1 MLLFFDFH
9 SSTGVLSVLIYR
21 RKAEKMNRKVLECWL
36 FVTIQEQF
44 ALFRLFQGKNFISKS
59 REKVLQKNDAIRKGL
74 LRAIH
79 ETENS
84 TVISFFFPLGNPFII
99 LRDDPAK

>member
-1 MLLFFDFH
+1 MLLFFDFR
-9 SSTGVLSVLIYR
+9 SSTSVLSVLLNR

-36 FVTIQEQF
+36 LVTIQEQF
-44 ALFRLFQGKNFISKS
+44 ALFKLFQRKS

>member
-1 MLLFFDFH
+1 MLLFFDFR
-9 SSTGVLSVLIYR
+9 SSTSVLSVLLNR

-44 ALFRLFQGKNFISKS
+44 ALFELFQRKS

>member
-1 MLLFFDFH
+1 MLAFTLRNNPREIRF
-9 SSTGVLSVLIYR
+9 IYIIS
-21 RKAEKMNRKVLECWL
+21 KKV
-36 FVTIQEQF
+36 
-44 ALFRLFQGKNFISKS
+44 QGKGSSKI
-59 REKVLQKNDAIRKGL
+59 DAIRKRL

-84 TVISFFFPLGNPFII
+84 TVISFFFPFGNPFII

>member
-1 MLLFFDFH
+1 
-9 SSTGVLSVLIYR
+9 
-21 RKAEKMNRKVLECWL
+21 MNRKVLECWLLL

-44 ALFRLFQGKNFISKS
+44 ALFRLFQRKS
-59 REKVLQKNDAIRKGL
+59 REKVLQKNYAIRKGL

>member
-1 MLLFFDFH
+1 
-9 SSTGVLSVLIYR
+9 
-21 RKAEKMNRKVLECWL
+21 MNRKVLECWL
-36 FVTIQEQF
+36 FVTIQEEF
-44 ALFRLFQGKNFISKS
+44 ALFRLFQRKS
-59 REKVLQKNDAIRKGL
+59 REKVLQKNDTIRKGL

-84 TVISFFFPLGNPFII
+84 TVISFFFPLGNPSII

>member
-1 MLLFFDFH
+1 
-9 SSTGVLSVLIYR
+9 
-21 RKAEKMNRKVLECWL
+21 MNRKVLECWLLL

-44 ALFRLFQGKNFISKS
+44 ALFRLFQRKS

-74 LRAIH
+74 LRAIY

-99 LRDDPAK
+99 LRDDSAK

>member
-1 MLLFFDFH
+1 MN
-9 SSTGVLSVLIYR
+9 R
-21 RKAEKMNRKVLECWL
+21 QKAEKMNRKVLECWL
-36 FVTIQEQF
+36 FVTIQEKF
-44 ALFRLFQGKNFISKS
+44 ALFRLFQRKS

>member
-1 MLLFFDFH
+1 
-9 SSTGVLSVLIYR
+9 
-21 RKAEKMNRKVLECWL
+21 MNRKVLECWLLL

-44 ALFRLFQGKNFISKS
+44 ALFRLFQRKS

-99 LRDDPAK
+99 LRDHPAK

>member
-1 MLLFFDFH
+1 
-9 SSTGVLSVLIYR
+9 
-21 RKAEKMNRKVLECWL
+21 MNRKVLECWL
-36 FVTIQEQF
+36 LLFVTVQEQF
-44 ALFRLFQGKNFISKS
+44 ALFRLFQRKS

>member
-1 MLLFFDFH
+1 MLLFFDFR
-9 SSTGVLSVLIYR
+9 SSTSVLSVLLNR

-36 FVTIQEQF
+36 FVAIQEQF
-44 ALFRLFQGKNFISKS
+44 ALFKLFQRKS
-59 REKVLQKNDAIRKGL
+59 RVKVLQKNDAIRKGL

>member
-1 MLLFFDFH
+1 
-9 SSTGVLSVLIYR
+9 
-21 RKAEKMNRKVLECWL
+21 MNKKVLECWLLL

-44 ALFRLFQGKNFISKS
+44 ALFRLFQRKS
-59 REKVLQKNDAIRKGL
+59 REKVLQRNDAIRKGL

>member
-1 MLLFFDFH
+1 
-9 SSTGVLSVLIYR
+9 
-21 RKAEKMNRKVLECWL
+21 MNRKVLECWLLL

-44 ALFRLFQGKNFISKS
+44 ALFRLFQRKS
-59 REKVLQKNDAIRKGL
+59 REKILQKNDAIRKGL

-99 LRDDPAK
+99 YPEG

>member
-1 MLLFFDFH
+1 
-9 SSTGVLSVLIYR
+9 
-21 RKAEKMNRKVLECWL
+21 MNRKVLECWLLL

-44 ALFRLFQGKNFISKS
+44 ALFRLFQRKS
-59 REKVLQKNDAIRKGL
+59 REKVLQRNDAIRKGL

-99 LRDDPAK
+99 LRDDPAKKNNEGILGQ

>member
-1 MLLFFDFH
+1 
-9 SSTGVLSVLIYR
+9 
-21 RKAEKMNRKVLECWL
+21 MNRKVLECWL
-36 FVTIQEQF
+36 LLFVTIQEKF
-44 ALFRLFQGKNFISKS
+44 ALFRLFQRKS

>member
-1 MLLFFDFH
+1 
-9 SSTGVLSVLIYR
+9 
-21 RKAEKMNRKVLECWL
+21 MNRKVLECWLLL

-44 ALFRLFQGKNFISKS
+44 ALFRLFQRKS

-84 TVISFFFPLGNPFII
+84 MVISFFFPLGNPFII

>member
-1 MLLFFDFH
+1 
-9 SSTGVLSVLIYR
+9 
-21 RKAEKMNRKVLECWL
+21 MNKKVLECWLLL

-44 ALFRLFQGKNFISKS
+44 ALFRLFQRKS
-59 REKVLQKNDAIRKGL
+59 REKVLQRNDAIRKGL

-99 LRDDPAK
+99 LRDDPVK

>member
-1 MLLFFDFH
+1 
-9 SSTGVLSVLIYR
+9 
-21 RKAEKMNRKVLECWL
+21 MNRKVLECWL

-44 ALFRLFQGKNFISKS
+44 ALFKLFKRKS

>member
-1 MLLFFDFH
+1 
-9 SSTGVLSVLIYR
+9 
-21 RKAEKMNRKVLECWL
+21 MNRKVLECWLLL

-44 ALFRLFQGKNFISKS
+44 ALFRLFQRKS

>member
-1 MLLFFDFH
+1 
-9 SSTGVLSVLIYR
+9 
-21 RKAEKMNRKVLECWL
+21 MNRKVLECWLLL

-44 ALFRLFQGKNFISKS
+44 ALFRLFQRKS
-59 REKVLQKNDAIRKGL
+59 REKILQKNDAIRKGL

>member
-1 MLLFFDFH
+1 
-9 SSTGVLSVLIYR
+9 
-21 RKAEKMNRKVLECWL
+21 MNRKVLECWL

-44 ALFRLFQGKNFISKS
+44 ALFKLFQRKS
-59 REKVLQKNDAIRKGL
+59 REKVLPKNDAIRKGL

>member
-1 MLLFFDFH
+1 
-9 SSTGVLSVLIYR
+9 
-21 RKAEKMNRKVLECWL
+21 MNRKVLECWLLL

-44 ALFRLFQGKNFISKS
+44 ALFRLFQRKS
-59 REKVLQKNDAIRKGL
+59 REKVLQRNDAIRKGL

>member
-1 MLLFFDFH
+1 MLLFFDFR
-9 SSTGVLSVLIYR
+9 SSTSVLSVLLNR
-21 RKAEKMNRKVLECWL
+21 RKAEKMNRIVLECWL

-44 ALFRLFQGKNFISKS
+44 ALFKLFQRKS
-59 REKVLQKNDAIRKGL
+59 REKVLQKDDAIRKGL

-99 LRDDPAK
+99 LRDHPAK

>member
-1 MLLFFDFH
+1 
-9 SSTGVLSVLIYR
+9 
-21 RKAEKMNRKVLECWL
+21 MNRKVLECWLLL

-44 ALFRLFQGKNFISKS
+44 ALFRLFQRKS

-99 LRDDPAK
+99 LRDDPVK

>member
-1 MLLFFDFH
+1 MLLFFDFR
-9 SSTGVLSVLIYR
+9 SSTSVLSVLLNR

-44 ALFRLFQGKNFISKS
+44 ALFKLFQRKS

>member
-1 MLLFFDFH
+1 
-9 SSTGVLSVLIYR
+9 
-21 RKAEKMNRKVLECWL
+21 MNRKVLECWLLL

-44 ALFRLFQGKNFISKS
+44 ALFRLFQRKS
-59 REKVLQKNDAIRKGL
+59 REKVLQRNDAIRKGL
-74 LRAIH
+74 LRAMH

>member
-1 MLLFFDFH
+1 
-9 SSTGVLSVLIYR
+9 
-21 RKAEKMNRKVLECWL
+21 MNRKVLECWL
-36 FVTIQEQF
+36 LLFVTIQEQF
-44 ALFRLFQGKNFISKS
+44 PLFRLFQRKS